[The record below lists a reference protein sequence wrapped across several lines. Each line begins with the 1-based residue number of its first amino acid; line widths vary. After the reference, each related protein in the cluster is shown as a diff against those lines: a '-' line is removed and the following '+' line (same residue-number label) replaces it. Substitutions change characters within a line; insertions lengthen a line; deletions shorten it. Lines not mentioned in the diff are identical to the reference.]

1 MSNRDRF
8 SRLPKALRRPSVQ
21 LDNVALVPGNLPP
34 YKNQYQE
41 IANGLPKGDILIV
54 LPQELS
60 SRRAFEKTAVQLK
73 NKGHRIA
80 TISAERFA

>member
-8 SRLPKALRRPSVQ
+8 SRLPRALRRAQVK
-21 LDNVALVPGNLPP
+21 LDNVALVPGNLLP

-60 SRRAFEKTAVQLK
+60 SRRACEKTAVQLK

-80 TISAERFA
+80 TVSAVRFA